1 METLLLPI
9 ASSSDLPEGFPAQ
22 DAPQGFGNFAKVLA
36 KQYFKEGNPP
46 SEDHKSSLGDPASST
61 TANDILPA
69 ILVPNGVA
77 FPPEKPISDQ
87 GFAAFSEKEGFTA
100 PSQMAISPLLIFSQ
114 PSLGSEPG
122 AIAASMKMGNPVPLP
137 GDKLSPSA
145 SPNQEKGAFSPPV
158 SSLSKKEGFTA
169 PSQMAISPLFIF
181 SKSSLGSELEAIA
194 ASMNGGNP
202 VPLPNEMPSL
212 SVPPDQDKGAFAPP
226 VSSHPANGETNQE
239 MSPSGDKSP
248 ENPVPAIY
256 SFISSISS
264 GVQEAGPTL
273 QESPI
278 PLDSSISQTSLE
290 EPLQRPLAGNLEMA
304 LEKGRKTAHPVDP
317 STPAI
322 SLEEVLLK
330 ESTGKKDMPTESGK
344 KIVPFSDSPNTP
356 VSLEEVLLRES
367 TGKMDMP
374 ADSGKKIVPFSDSPI
389 APVSW
394 EESLRKES
402 AEKMELSAGGEKNFI
417 RPLIQEE
424 SNGSERRPVQE
435 SKDFFPSFEPFLKM
449 EANPR
454 TGEGQV
460 LKKQGPLFGAAKEA
474 AGPEI
479 PQNLQE
485 RCPLVGNQAYILDSP
500 DKESG
505 TPFSADAGKGQ
516 EKFLWVGPDIRP
528 LAARE
533 VQNPP
538 SFLAALT
545 DPLNRHVEYAGEIKE
560 APPPPSERPDPQ
572 AVFQQVGQRVLW
584 LVRNNEERIRITLE
598 PPELGQVFLEIDR
611 HKEHIKTTLWTDNP
625 TTKANLET
633 SQGEI
638 QRIIESEGFKLEKFD
653 VFVQQDPGWFQ
664 GRKEDTGNPNSWKA
678 RMPVEEKASSANSM
692 ESIPGR
698 TPAPDLASRYLDL
711 LV

>member
-1 METLLLPI
+1 MEPLLLPI
-9 ASSSDLPEGFPAQ
+9 ASSPDRPEGFPIQ
-22 DAPQGFGNFAKVLA
+22 DATEGFGNFAEVLA
-36 KQYFKEGNPP
+36 KQYFKKGNPP
-46 SEDHKSSLGDPASST
+46 PGDQKSSPGDPASSA

-69 ILVPNGVA
+69 ILVPNGIA

-87 GFAAFSEKEGFTA
+87 GFAALSEKEGFTA
-100 PSQMAISPLLIFSQ
+100 PSQTAISSLLIFSQ

-137 GDKLSPSA
+137 GEKLSPSA
-145 SPNQEKGAFSPPV
+145 PPNQEKGAFGPPV

-169 PSQMAISPLFIF
+169 PSQMAISSLFIF
-181 SKSSLGSELEAIA
+181 SQPSLGSESGAIA
-194 ASMNGGNP
+194 ASMKMGNP
-202 VPLPNEMPSL
+202 VPLPGEKLSPSA
-212 SVPPDQDKGAFAPP
+212 PPNQEKGAFSLP
-226 VSSHPANGETNQE
+226 VSFPSGIGETHQE

-264 GVQEAGPTL
+264 GVQEKGPTL
-273 QESPI
+273 LETPI

-290 EPLQRPLAGNLEMA
+290 EPLHRPLAGNMEMA
-304 LEKGRKTAHPVDP
+304 LEKERKTDHPVDS
-317 STPAI
+317 STSPI
-322 SLEEVLLK
+322 SLEEGLLR
-330 ESTGKKDMPTESGK
+330 ESTGKKDIPTESGK
-344 KIVPFSDSPNTP
+344 KIIPFSDSPN
-356 VSLEEVLLRES
+356 
-367 TGKMDMP
+367 
-374 ADSGKKIVPFSDSPI
+374 

-394 EESLRKES
+394 EESPRKES

-417 RPLIQEE
+417 RPSIQEE

-435 SKDFFPSFEPFLKM
+435 SNDFFPSFEPFLKM

-454 TGEGQV
+454 IGEGQV
-460 LKKQGPLFGAAKEA
+460 PKKQGPLFAAAKEA

-485 RCPLVGNQAYILDSP
+485 RGPLVGNQAYILDSS

-516 EKFLWVGPDIRP
+516 EKFLWVGPDIGP

-538 SFLAALT
+538 SFFAALT

-560 APPPPSERPDPQ
+560 ASPPPSERPDPQ

-625 TTKANLET
+625 TTKASLET

-664 GRKEDTGNPNSWKA
+664 GRKEDTGNPDSWRA

-698 TPAPDLASRYLDL
+698 TPAPGLASRYLDL